1 MYNNDNST
9 AVAWQESVAQLENVV
24 DMDRKESTEQQQ
36 STPDGRELQIFELNM
51 NFYLKYVGVLLELD
65 SIYNEMTHPQKREFI
80 KGTQTL
86 IIKRI
91 IELRYYF
98 YRNPYLKSVSGSN
111 IKLESWDYLDFQ
123 SDTIP
128 SEYKFKLFSMLTP
141 IPHFIKDDRQSDKL
155 ARNHFV
161 AQCLRRF
168 QSNSEDEG
176 TANDPNE
183 SSVGADKCILDQ
195 SLTAL
200 DIGDLSK
207 VEINAIQMNRAIT
220 IQRYTR
226 GFLIRLQQKRNKEWI
241 RVFIGLMENDVDLI
255 QKNLNE
261 KRLENLGEEREYMK
275 KRSSTEYIDSLF
287 DLRDEVRRNEGFSIK
302 EDLFAKRIKWVSA
315 KISETNQIPES
326 LQDFYDAPQTSET
339 PNESKDNQNISY
351 VGGKL
356 SSNLYEAFM
365 DNISTFNS
373 LWANEDVSAKNET
386 FSPTLAK
393 DLVAREQVIEEIRKT
408 VDHELLTNLRRLK
421 ELDNDAKCK
430 KNADKSKRGEVERKS
445 KRKKEKDLPGDK
457 IPELKGID
465 SYEIIERLARY
476 NVIQMTNV
484 SMDKFICS
492 DEFEIC
498 DNECY
503 PPLPSMQEAKRVSF
517 SLNIYVFAVNAL
529 KTMPSLRYTL
539 SAHH

>member
-1 MYNNDNST
+1 VNNNDNST
-9 AVAWQESVAQLENVV
+9 AVAWQESVASLKNVV
-24 DMDRKESTEQQQ
+24 DMDRKESTEQQR
-36 STPDGRELQIFELNM
+36 STSDGRELHLQIFELNM
-51 NFYLKYVGVLLELD
+51 NFYLQYVGALLELD

-111 IKLESWDYLDFQ
+111 IKLESWDYLDFH
-123 SDTIP
+123 SDAIP
-128 SEYKFKLFSMLTP
+128 SENKFKFFSMLTP
-141 IPHFIKDDRQSDKL
+141 IPQFIKDDCQSDKL
-155 ARNHFV
+155 ARSHFV

-168 QSNSEDEG
+168 QCNAENEG

-183 SSVGADKCILDQ
+183 NSIGADTCILDQ
-195 SLTAL
+195 TLTAL

-207 VEINAIQMNRAIT
+207 LEINAIQTNSAIT

-241 RVFIGLMENDVDLI
+241 RIFIGLMENDADLNHR
-255 QKNLNE
+255 NLNE

-275 KRSSTEYIDSLF
+275 QRSSTEYIDSLF
-287 DLRDEVRRNEGFSIK
+287 DLREEVRRNEGFSIK
-302 EDLFAKRIKWVSA
+302 EDLFAKRIKWVST

-326 LQDFYDAPQTSET
+326 LQDFYDVPLQTSET
-339 PNESKDNQNISY
+339 PNESKDNQNIPY
-351 VGGKL
+351 VCGKL
-356 SSNLYEAFM
+356 SSSLYEAFM
-365 DNISTFNS
+365 DNISTFNL

-408 VDHELLTNLRRLK
+408 VDHELLTNLGRLK

-430 KNADKSKRGEVERKS
+430 KNADKSKRSEVERKS
-445 KRKKEKDLPGDK
+445 KRKREKDLPGDK

-465 SYEIIERLARY
+465 SYEILERLARY
-476 NVIQMTNV
+476 NVIQITHV
-484 SMDKFICS
+484 SMDEYICS

-498 DNECY
+498 DNEGY
-503 PPLPSMQEAKRVSF
+503 PPLPSMLEAKRVSMC
-517 SLNIYVFAVNAL
+517 LLLI
-529 KTMPSLRYTL
+529 
-539 SAHH
+539 H